1 MEEKSMKKI
10 FIALSV
16 LAALTLGV
24 GSALA
29 VPGAV
34 DNVPGTDFT
43 APFLVSDARV
53 TQGSGPTTLLD
64 LSEVRGFATEFH
76 FFFFDTHSNYIADA
90 WVPIT
95 HWGTIMRDIAILLQQ
110 MSQSD
115 RDRLMITFD
124 GETFYAG
131 YIEADNFIWVPNPA
145 APGTVMRVRG
155 IADNVIGSLYFL
167 NLSQGQAAASN
178 LPMREY
184 YTAGLNTMG
193 GLQIPTSGTGVA
205 GNPFIIAPTPAQLA
219 RWAITGTSYAPL
231 WSGGFPFVPARKY
244 GVMNNYENWSPVS
257 MAAAANLVWGRPVTT
272 ANYSTY
278 NITGQLLST
287 WAAPD
292 VAWFRMIPEYYI
304 LDATGRTIFVFW
316 QNGMPNGTTFHMYV
330 INDDEDYYSTTIPLN
345 EVTFI
350 DAIEWIP
357 DGLMVAYPY
366 SGIFNWT
373 MRDTSLNATP
383 YVWKYAEMLGWNW
396 QSANNGAA
404 TAATNWQILK
414 EMARDVGT
422 VMNNPLFPVGPKPL
436 PVPNHIF

>member
-1 MEEKSMKKI
+1 MEFFKILWRIKSMKKI

-64 LSEVRGFATEFH
+64 LSEVRGFATDFH
-76 FFFFDTHSNYIADA
+76 FFFYDTHSNYIADA
-90 WVPIT
+90 WVDIT
-95 HWGTIMRDIAILLQQ
+95 HWGTIMRDVAVLLQS
-110 MSQSD
+110 MSPTD
-115 RDRLMITFD
+115 RARLQITFD
-124 GETFYAG
+124 GETYYAG
-131 YIEADNFIWVPNPA
+131 YIEAENNIWVPVL
-145 APGTVMRVRG
+145 PGSSTLVRQRG
-155 IADNVIGSLYFL
+155 TLDNVIGSLYFL
-167 NLSQGQAAASN
+167 NLSGGQAAASN

-184 YTAGLNTMG
+184 YTAGLPALAQLIIPNNG
-193 GLQIPTSGTGVA
+193 GAGTAVS
-205 GNPFIIAPTPAQLA
+205 PFIMTPTAAQLA
-219 RWAITGTSYAPL
+219 RWAITGTSYAP
-231 WSGGFPFVPARKY
+231 WWAGGVAYVPATKF
-244 GVMNNYENWSPVS
+244 GNLNNCENWSPVA
-257 MAAAANLVWGRPVTT
+257 MAAAANLTWGNAVTT
-272 ANYSTY
+272 TNYATF
-278 NITGQLLST
+278 NATGAVLTSWT
-287 WAAPD
+287 APD
-292 VAWFRMIPEYYI
+292 VNWFRLIPEYYI

-330 INDDEDYYSTTIPLN
+330 INDDEDYYSTTIPLD

-350 DAIEWIP
+350 DAIDWIP
-357 DGLMVAYPY
+357 SGLLVSYPY

-383 YVWKYAEMLGWNW
+383 FVWKYAEMLGWNW

-404 TAATNWQILK
+404 SAATNWQILK

-422 VMNNPLFPVGPKPL
+422 VPGTI